1 MQDFGGFEPFKTAFD
16 AAGEAL
22 FGSGWVWL
30 VREKENQGRLKIMT
44 TSGHDNPMMQG
55 FYPLLVNDVWE
66 HAYYLKYQNRRADY
80 LRAWWSVVYWDGI
93 ASRFEN
99 VQAT

>member
-1 MQDFGGFEPFKTAFD
+1 MRDALSDALMQDFGGFEPFKTAFD

-30 VREKENQGRLKIMT
+30 VREKESQVRLKIMT

-55 FYPLLVNDVWE
+55 FYPLLVNDV
-66 HAYYLKYQNRRADY
+66 
-80 LRAWWSVVYWDGI
+80 
-93 ASRFEN
+93 
-99 VQAT
+99 